1 MQHSALETT
10 RARWLDSL
18 WGELFAEG
26 EGLLS
31 PREIRAEGLDRERVR
46 AAELESIEVA
56 ERESA
61 QLRSGRALRD
71 VSGQMIDAVAV
82 GAIPMFSIIERP
94 PVDDEMML
102 ARVARS
108 DRMLH
113 GVANDIVRNELQ
125 GSLNLRRIA
134 LLAETEIYVQEY
146 PQTVSSL
153 RPSAQWLQYWRQ
165 LAQQSFMPQLQRLW
179 ARLLVHEVAAP
190 GRYPLAVLDMLARIG
205 ERELPGIRLLAS
217 YSFREFFFDAR
228 ESYFEPDMHDQLVKA
243 AADLGL
249 LREEGRRFWLKID
262 RKQVLRDPQLLICNN
277 RALQIRSLPAEGL
290 SIPVIRISEI
300 GKQIFRLCEA
310 HADMAYLLDM
320 AGYLQARG
328 AEMALGDWRSRERSF
343 DKRLD
348 VA

>member
-1 MQHSALETT
+1 MQHSEVEAART
-10 RARWLDSL
+10 RWLDRL

-31 PREIRAEGLDRERVR
+31 PREIRADGLDRERVR

-61 QLRSGRALRD
+61 ELRSGRALRD
-71 VSGQMIDAVAV
+71 VSGQMVDAVAV
-82 GAIPMFSIIERP
+82 GAIPMFSFIERP
-94 PVDDEMML
+94 PADDDVLL
-102 ARVARS
+102 ARVADS
-108 DRMLH
+108 ERMLH
-113 GVANDIVRNELQ
+113 GVVSDIARRDLQ

-134 LLAETEIYVQEY
+134 LLAESEIYTQEY
-146 PQTVSSL
+146 PQTVSGL

-205 ERELPGIRLLAS
+205 ERELPGIRMLAS
-217 YSFREFFFDAR
+217 CSFREFIFDAR
-228 ESYFEPDMHDQLVKA
+228 GSYFEPDMHDQLVKTA
-243 AADLGL
+243 AELGL
-249 LREEGRRFWLKID
+249 LREEGRRFWLKFHH
-262 RKQVLRDPQLLICNN
+262 RQVLRDPQLLICNN
-277 RALQIRSLPAEGL
+277 RALQIRNLPAEGL
-290 SIPVIRISEI
+290 SIPVIRISAV
-300 GKQIFRLCEA
+300 GKQIFRLCDA
-310 HADMAYLLDM
+310 PADMAYLLDM

-328 AEMALGDWRSRERSF
+328 ADMALGDWHSHDRSF